1 MTTTAPILTG
11 PPPAYPCP
19 GVLSGLGSGIPPVK
33 WCIEMLQW
41 TGWVYESS
49 RSLPAGPK
57 GNAVRMYALRDCNG
71 CGVYLTTYGL
81 RQQALKLWLHYQHL
95 HENQNKSLDTDTNA

>member
-1 MTTTAPILTG
+1 VTTTAPILTG
-11 PPPAYPCP
+11 PPPAYP
-19 GVLSGLGSGIPPVK
+19 SFAGSVPVPVK

-95 HENQNKSLDTDTNA
+95 HENPNFTVDNTPKG

>member
-11 PPPAYPCP
+11 PPPAYYGP
-19 GVLSGLGSGIPPVK
+19 GTPPVK
-33 WCIEMLQW
+33 WCIDLLVW
-41 TGWVYESS
+41 AGWVYESN

-57 GNAVRMYALRDCNG
+57 GNPVRMYAVRDPNG

-95 HENQNKSLDTDTNA
+95 HENPNFTVDNTPKG